1 MKRTRTFALCSAIA
15 LGWLAAS
22 PIAALAQTTNQ
33 PQPAQPSP
41 GPRRPEPGQPPPGPR
56 FNIDQRVQMYT
67 QRLNLTQEQQTKLR
81 AILENEQQQ
90 IQELR
95 TNTAVAPQERMG
107 KVRQIREE
115 TNNKIR
121 EILTPEQKEKFDAMP
136 RGQLR
141 RPGAPGAGGQTNQ
154 PAQPRG
160 PRPDRPERPNRP
172 DRPAA
177 TR

>member
-1 MKRTRTFALCSAIA
+1 MNRTRAFALCGAIA
-15 LGWLAAS
+15 LGWLVAN
-22 PIAALAQTTNQ
+22 PIGAFAQTNQ
-33 PQPAQPSP
+33 PQPAQPPP
-41 GPRRPEPGQPPPGPR
+41 GPRRAEAGQPAPGPR
-56 FNIDQRVQMYT
+56 FSIDQRVQRYT
-67 QRLNLTQEQQTKLR
+67 QQLNLTQEQQTKLR
-81 AILENEQQQ
+81 ALLEEEQKK

-95 TNTAVAPQERMG
+95 TNTAVAPPERMS

-121 EILTPEQKEKFDAMP
+121 EMLTPEQREKFDAMP

-141 RPGAPGAGGQTNQ
+141 RPGEPAAQGQTNPPVQ
-154 PAQPRG
+154 PPGPRG
-160 PRPDRPERPNRP
+160 PRAGRP

>member
-15 LGWLAAS
+15 LGWLVAS
-22 PIAALAQTTNQ
+22 PSAALAQTTNQ
-33 PQPAQPSP
+33 PQPAQPPP
-41 GPRRPEPGQPPPGPR
+41 GARRPEPGQQPPGPR

-81 AILENEQQQ
+81 AILENEEKQM
-90 IQELR
+90 QELG
-95 TNTAVAPQERMG
+95 TNTAVAPPERMS
-107 KVRQIREE
+107 KMRQIREE

-121 EILTPEQKEKFDAMP
+121 EILTAEQKEKFDAMP

-141 RPGAPGAGGQTNQ
+141 RPGGPGAQGQTNQ